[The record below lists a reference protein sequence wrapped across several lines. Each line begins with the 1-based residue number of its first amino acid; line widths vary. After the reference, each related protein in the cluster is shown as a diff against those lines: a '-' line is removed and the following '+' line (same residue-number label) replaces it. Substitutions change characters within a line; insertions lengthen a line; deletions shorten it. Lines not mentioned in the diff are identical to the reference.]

1 MEMVYYW
8 IGSPLDT
15 CQRGRNPLIRLSTVL
30 LIGFLSIAYGAGAL
44 AEQAPVNLCTGGP
57 EGNYYA
63 TGRDIAAWAS
73 PKFVKVSVV
82 QTEGSMDNMQRLARS
97 ECGAAIVQSDAYL
110 VYQTRHKSRPVE
122 VTRNRFLYAEFAHL
136 VCRRDANVASTADL
150 LANPGRHKI
159 LVGPAE
165 SGSAVTWH
173 AFTILDRR
181 FGKMPAENVG
191 GEAALGRVRDGQAQ
205 CMFFVA
211 GLGSKLGKDVDK
223 AGKDLQLVP
232 ITEDVLRTAQFG
244 STTLYETRH
253 IPRNTYRS
261 LEAGLPEDGVETIT
275 VAATLVIDRRWA
287 DRYPNGPPG
296 LLGGVTGAMPA
307 ISKRAMSGLQ

>member
-15 CQRGRNPLIRLSTVL
+15 CQRGRNPLIRLSTTF
-30 LIGFLSIAYGAGAL
+30 LIGILSIVYGAGVL

-57 EGNYYA
+57 EGNYFA
-63 TGRDIAAWAS
+63 TGRDIAAHAS

-110 VYQTRHKSRPVE
+110 VYQTRHRDRPVE
-122 VTRNRFLYAEFAHL
+122 VTRNRFLYAEFVHL
-136 VCRRDANVASTADL
+136 VCRRDAKVASIGDL

-159 LVGPAE
+159 LVGPEE
-165 SGSAVTWH
+165 SGSAVTWR

-181 FGKMPAENVG
+181 FSQMPAENVG
-191 GEAALGRVRDGQAQ
+191 GEAALNRVLGGQAQ

-211 GLGSKLGKDVDK
+211 GLGSKLGKDVDR

-232 ITEDVLRTAQFG
+232 ITEDVLRNAQFG

-253 IPRNTYRS
+253 IPRNSYRN
-261 LEAGLPEDGVETIT
+261 LEAGLPEDGVATLT
-275 VAATLVIDRRWA
+275 VAATLIIDRRWA
-287 DRYPNGPPG
+287 DRYRNGPSG

-307 ISKRAMSGLQ
+307 ISKRAMSGFN